1 MNTPNKLTVLRM
13 ILVPVFVV
21 FLLVDSI
28 PLHSLLALITFSAAA
43 ITDSLDGHLAR
54 KNNQITTF
62 GKFLDPLADKLLVV
76 SALIC
81 FIEMGLASSVAVL
94 IVIAREFLVTSVRL
108 VASGEGKVIAAN
120 GWGKLKTVIQMIVTI
135 VVLALCSLA
144 DLGWLPMLTA
154 YTALF
159 SNVGMWLVA
168 AITVVSGVT
177 YLIDN
182 IQYINTTK

>member
-13 ILVPVFVV
+13 VLVPVFVV
-21 FLLVDSI
+21 FLLMQNI
-28 PLHSLLALITFSAAA
+28 PFGALLALVTFAAAA

-81 FIEMGLASSVAVL
+81 FIELELASSVAVL
-94 IVIAREFLVTSVRL
+94 IIIAREFLVTSVRL

-120 GWGKLKTVIQMIVTI
+120 IWGKLKTVSQMVVII
-135 VVLALCSLA
+135 VVLALRAFA
-144 DLGWLPMLTA
+144 DFGFLPALTA
-154 YTALF
+154 YTGII
-159 SNVGMWLVA
+159 SSVGIWVVA
-168 AITVVSGVT
+168 AVTVMSGIT
-177 YLIDN
+177 YLVDN

>member
-13 ILVPVFVV
+13 VLVPVFVV
-21 FLLVDSI
+21 FLLVESI
-28 PLHSLLALITFSAAA
+28 PFNSLLALITYAAAA

-81 FIEMGLASSVAVL
+81 FIEMDLAPSVAVL
-94 IVIAREFLVTSVRL
+94 IIIAREFLVTSVRL

-120 GWGKLKTVIQMIVTI
+120 NWGKVKTVLQMVLT
-135 VVLALCSLA
+135 VAVLALCA
-144 DLGWLPMLTA
+144 FKDIGVLPMLTA
-154 YTALF
+154 YTTVF
-159 SNVGMWLVA
+159 SNVGMWVVA
-168 AITVVSGVT
+168 AVTVISGAT

-182 IQYINTTK
+182 MQYINTTK